1 MDDNQKED
9 FVKKI
14 IDYFSINYECN
25 MKDGLHH
32 GEYIN
37 YIDGEV
43 VSSKQNYNMGVRI

>member
-1 MDDNQKED
+1 
-9 FVKKI
+9 
-14 IDYFSINYECN
+14 